1 MKHYDYIISG
11 AGAAGLSLLMRMMQH
26 TYFNDKQILVIDKAP
41 KNTNDRTWCFWE
53 KNPGL
58 FEPVVHHKWQQIH
71 FYSNYY
77 SSLLNLHPYQYKM
90 IRGID
95 FYNYVT
101 NEAASRANISFVY
114 GEVEAVGN
122 EGENAIVV
130 FNGERFTGGYVF
142 NSILFTKP
150 IVPAD
155 KYMLLQHFKGY
166 LIETDYAAFDPQQAT
181 LMDFRISQN
190 HGTSFVYV
198 LPVAPNKALV
208 EYTLFT
214 KDLLPHD
221 EYEKVLH
228 EYITTYLN
236 LPHYHIAEQ
245 EFGIIPMT
253 NVKFIKKI
261 DRVINIGTA
270 GGQTKASSGYTFQ
283 FIQKQTQQLVNDL
296 VSAGEIKD
304 HAKFF
309 ERRFNLYDSTL
320 LNILHNKKM
329 GGDEIFADL
338 FKKNA
343 PERVLRFLDNESD
356 LEDEM
361 NIMASVP
368 SGIFMKAAWQ
378 EMFK

>member
-1 MKHYDYIISG
+1 
-11 AGAAGLSLLMRMMQH
+11 
-26 TYFNDKQILVIDKAP
+26 
-41 KNTNDRTWCFWE
+41 
-53 KNPGL
+53 
-58 FEPVVHHKWQQIH
+58 
-71 FYSNYY
+71 
-77 SSLLNLHPYQYKM
+77 
-90 IRGID
+90 
-95 FYNYVT
+95 
-101 NEAASRANISFVY
+101 
-114 GEVEAVGN
+114 
-122 EGENAIVV
+122 
-130 FNGERFTGGYVF
+130 
-142 NSILFTKP
+142 
-150 IVPAD
+150 
-155 KYMLLQHFKGY
+155 
-166 LIETDYAAFDPQQAT
+166 
-181 LMDFRISQN
+181 MDFRINQN

-296 VSAGEIKD
+296 ITAGEIKD